1 MLPLCWLF
9 SCCDVIAVVG
19 VGGVL
24 CKKDVIGYDRMSFL
38 GRTGHYYNE
47 SVCF

>member
-19 VGGVL
+19 VGG
-24 CKKDVIGYDRMSFL
+24 IL
-38 GRTGHYYNE
+38 GKE
-47 SVCF
+47 VDI